1 MLTHVTSGLDPSLS
15 LCVHGGVRSMPIPS
29 SSLPYLPHSSR
40 VSGTHSWIGWRWAVR
55 CAIGGIELPSVSASS
70 FQCFITPRLSASS
83 VESHKDLQTYY
94 RQRSLVPSHS
104 FPLSGISPQLQKGRS
119 FTNVFSASTHTLS
132 LSYTQKKRKDYITS
146 YLMDFVKPLL
156 AGLSFALGSKIDKA
170 LAKLFPSSIAR
181 LETAYTS
188 LYLCLLVA
196 FLVVR

>member
-1 MLTHVTSGLDPSLS
+1 
-15 LCVHGGVRSMPIPS
+15 MPIPS

-55 CAIGGIELPSVSASS
+55 CALGGIELPSVSASS

-83 VESHKDLQTYY
+83 VESHKDLQTHY

-146 YLMDFVKPLL
+146 YLMDFVKPLV
-156 AGLSFALGSKIDKA
+156 AGLSFIRSGIEDRQSSCQTVPILHRTFRKCIY
-170 LAKLFPSSIAR
+170 LPLPLPSSYVPGGSIKKDI
-181 LETAYTS
+181 YS
-188 LYLCLLVA
+188 VCS
-196 FLVVR
+196 

>member
-1 MLTHVTSGLDPSLS
+1 
-15 LCVHGGVRSMPIPS
+15 MPIPS

-83 VESHKDLQTYY
+83 VESHKDLQTHY
-94 RQRSLVPSHS
+94 RQISLVPSHS

-132 LSYTQKKRKDYITS
+132 LIHSEKAQRLHYVLPNGFCQASAGWYFHSLWDRRSTK
-146 YLMDFVKPLL
+146 LL
-156 AGLSFALGSKIDKA
+156 PNCSHP
-170 LAKLFPSSIAR
+170 PSH
-181 LETAYTS
+181 
-188 LYLCLLVA
+188 V
-196 FLVVR
+196 